1 MSATPAHAAT
11 HTQRRITRGWPDVA
25 MFVLGAVVLVLASLP
40 VDKHTVSAAERV
52 VFRIINDHTVLPFV
66 VVWPFMQLG
75 NIVAVPVTAAV
86 AALFRKWRL
95 AGGILLG
102 GVATYLLAKV
112 VKTIVP
118 RGRPAELLPDV
129 HVRGAAAAGRGY
141 ISGHAAVVTLIAAL
155 AWPYLGRRVRI
166 AVIVV
171 VVAVCLARVYVSAHL
186 PLDVVGGAALGLA
199 IAGFVRLLV
208 GRPA

>member
-1 MSATPAHAAT
+1 MSATPAHAARQA
-11 HTQRRITRGWPDVA
+11 QRRITRGWPDVA

-52 VFRIINDHTVLPFV
+52 VFRIINDHAVLPFV

-86 AALFRKWRL
+86 VALFRKWRL

-186 PLDVVGGAALGLA
+186 PLDVVGGSALGLA
-199 IAGFVRLLV
+199 VGSLV
-208 GRPA
+208 NLAARA

>member
-1 MSATPAHAAT
+1 MTATRSTPAPARA
-11 HTQRRITRGWPDVA
+11 RRFTRGWPDLA
-25 MFVLGAVVLVLASLP
+25 MLILGAALLVLASLP
-40 VDKHTVSAAERV
+40 VDRHTVTALERG
-52 VFRIINDHTVLPFV
+52 VFRVINDHTILPFV

-102 GVATYLLAKV
+102 GAATYYLAKV

-118 RGRPAELLPDV
+118 RGRPAELMPDV
-129 HVRGAAAAGRGY
+129 HIRGAAAAGRGY

-155 AWPYLGRRVRI
+155 AWPYLGRRTRI
-166 AVIVV
+166 AVVAV

-199 IAGFVRLLV
+199 IAGFVRLLI
-208 GRPA
+208 GRPG